1 MIKSF
6 SNSALSNNLTA
17 LERVIHSK
25 SSLPAMLFAGTGG
38 LVRTRTNQLN
48 PTAKNNFQITS
59 PITLYANPN
68 INKPTH
74 QQRDTDDEHDTKS
87 SCCNPHS
94 SDAADGRDRCGKGRT
109 EDDGRD
115 VFVCGRL
122 AYDIQRGHGILAG
135 AEEAGRPSRS
145 RAQAENGTG
154 IDRRHGQKWLY
165 RTTQLTYWRQSQ
177 GAVFSTTNGRA

>member
-1 MIKSF
+1 MIQSF
-6 SNSALSNNLTA
+6 STQALSNKLAT

-48 PTAKNNFQITS
+48 PTAKNSKNIS

-94 SDAADGRDRCGKGRT
+94 TDAADGRDRCGKGRT

-154 IDRRHGQKWLY
+154 MDRRHSQEWLFGA
-165 RTTQLTYWRQSQ
+165 TQLSTWRPSQ
-177 GAVFSTTNGRA
+177 GTLLFITNGRG